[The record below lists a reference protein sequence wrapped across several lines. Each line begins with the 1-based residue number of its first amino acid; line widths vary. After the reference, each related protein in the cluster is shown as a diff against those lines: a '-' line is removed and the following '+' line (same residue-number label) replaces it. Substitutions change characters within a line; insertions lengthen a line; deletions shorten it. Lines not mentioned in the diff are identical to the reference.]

1 MSEPL
6 FSDPAAPAAD
16 ESVIEEKSPAHYQ
29 YKGRFMMT
37 AVKSG
42 LMIIDQ
48 HRAHIR
54 ILFEKYQRQLAARK
68 SHLQKLLFPETVQ
81 LTAQEAVT
89 LEQIL
94 GEMTAMGFD
103 LSPLGDNTFSVNA
116 IPEGLEG
123 IDVGSLVRDMVVGA
137 QERGTSAVQEIN
149 DSLALSMARAAAIPY
164 GQVLSNDEMENL
176 INQLFL
182 CQNAKYTP
190 DGKSVLSIFKQKDIE
205 QLFA

>member
-1 MSEPL
+1 
-6 FSDPAAPAAD
+6 
-16 ESVIEEKSPAHYQ
+16 
-29 YKGRFMMT
+29 MMT

-68 SHLQKLLFPETVQ
+68 SHSQKLLFPETVQ

-89 LEQIL
+89 LEHIL

-149 DSLALSMARAAAIPY
+149 DSLALSMARVAAIPY

>member
-68 SHLQKLLFPETVQ
+68 SHSQKLLFPETVQ

-89 LEQIL
+89 LEHIL

-123 IDVGSLVRDMVVGA
+123 IDVGSLVRDMA
-137 QERGTSAVQEIN
+137 PRSA
-149 DSLALSMARAAAIPY
+149 ARRP
-164 GQVLSNDEMENL
+164 
-176 INQLFL
+176 
-182 CQNAKYTP
+182 CR
-190 DGKSVLSIFKQKDIE
+190 KSTIRWP
-205 QLFA
+205 